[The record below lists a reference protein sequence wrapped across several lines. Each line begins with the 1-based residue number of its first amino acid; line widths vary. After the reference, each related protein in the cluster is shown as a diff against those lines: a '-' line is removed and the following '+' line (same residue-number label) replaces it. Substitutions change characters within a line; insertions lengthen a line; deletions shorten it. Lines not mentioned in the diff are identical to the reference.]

1 MSKYHSTVIFPQ
13 KSPCRIKEEP
23 GSEVQIDYAKM
34 GLLYDPLNRKQE
46 TVFALT
52 QIRDYFVMMFYIF
65 GIVKMEYTG
74 EGFEYSSI
82 YYYHPI
88 ASIIYLIVIAGII
101 LIAGIIILNKRDI
114 SG

>member
-1 MSKYHSTVIFPQ
+1 MSFRSMLMGYGFGENLYEKYALYNFDIGYHFANIFMW
-13 KSPCRIKEEP
+13 I
-23 GSEVQIDYAKM
+23 SESFV
-34 GLLYDPLNRKQE
+34 P
-46 TVFALT
+46 
-52 QIRDYFVMMFYIF
+52 QIRDYFGMMFYIF

-74 EGFEYSSI
+74 EGFEYSST

-88 ASIIYLIVIAGII
+88 ASMIYLIVIAGFI